1 MEKEKVILGENCCYS
16 VDSKETGLNNNVI
29 VCGGSG
35 SGKTMSI
42 SEPRLLE
49 TKTSSIIAVVT
60 KRRIV
65 NKYIPLFEE
74 RGYEILD
81 LNFVDPD
88 KSTCC
93 YDPLQY
99 VKSYSDI
106 TFLAKS
112 IIKANKQKDNSNADP
127 YWDEAAISLLSAE
140 IAYIMMTKENATFV
154 DVLEVNDSLTLDDG
168 SGTIQTSLDDNFD
181 YIAAENP
188 SCFAISCWRT
198 FKQLPVKTAACVFS
212 TLNSTIDT
220 VFSPEIRKMIESEK
234 KVNFEQ
240 MGNKRTILFVTTS
253 AVNSALHSFVNM
265 FYAQAFK
272 QLFEYAENC
281 PDGVLPVPVHV
292 LCDDFAMGGEILNF
306 PEFISIFREKGI
318 SVTLLLQSESQ
329 LNQMY
334 GTDNSVTII
343 NNCDTYIYLGGMELR
358 TAQNVSV
365 RLNSPLDE
373 VLYMPIGQEILFRR
387 GQRPIITKR
396 YEIQK
401 NTLYRKITDD
411 YKKRMLNEE
420 RSEKSSID
428 RKSVV

>member
-265 FYAQAFK
+265 LYAQAFK

-343 NNCDTYIYLGGMELR
+343 NNCDTYIYLGGMDLR

-420 RSEKSSID
+420 RSEKSSM
-428 RKSVV
+428 

>member
-1 MEKEKVILGENCCYS
+1 MEKKKVILGENCCYS

-292 LCDDFAMGGEILNF
+292 LCDDFATGGEILNF

-343 NNCDTYIYLGGMELR
+343 NNCDTYIYLGGMDLR

-420 RSEKSSID
+420 RSEKSSM
-428 RKSVV
+428 

>member
-140 IAYIMMTKENATFV
+140 IAYIMMTEENATFV

-292 LCDDFAMGGEILNF
+292 LCDDFATGGEILNF

-343 NNCDTYIYLGGMELR
+343 NNCDTYIYLGGMDLR

-420 RSEKSSID
+420 RSEKSSM
-428 RKSVV
+428 

>member
-112 IIKANKQKDNSNADP
+112 IIKANKQNDNSNADP

-292 LCDDFAMGGEILNF
+292 LCDDFATGGEILNF

-343 NNCDTYIYLGGMELR
+343 NNCDTYIYLGGMDLR

-420 RSEKSSID
+420 RSEKSSM
-428 RKSVV
+428 

>member
-343 NNCDTYIYLGGMELR
+343 NNCDTYIYLGGMDLR

-420 RSEKSSID
+420 RSEKSSM
-428 RKSVV
+428 

>member
-74 RGYEILD
+74 RGYEILE

-343 NNCDTYIYLGGMELR
+343 NNCDTYIYLGGMDLR

-420 RSEKSSID
+420 RSEKSSM
-428 RKSVV
+428 

>member
-106 TFLAKS
+106 TFLAKY

-292 LCDDFAMGGEILNF
+292 LCDDFATGGEILNF

-343 NNCDTYIYLGGMELR
+343 NNCDTYIYLGGMDLR

-420 RSEKSSID
+420 RSEKSSM
-428 RKSVV
+428 

>member
-281 PDGVLPVPVHV
+281 PDGVLPIPVHV

-343 NNCDTYIYLGGMELR
+343 NNCDTYIYLGGMDLR

-420 RSEKSSID
+420 RSEKSSM
-428 RKSVV
+428 

>member
-154 DVLEVNDSLTLDDG
+154 DVLEVNDSLILDDG

-220 VFSPEIRKMIESEK
+220 VFSPEIRNMIESKK

-240 MGNKRTILFVTTS
+240 MGNKRTILFVSTS

-292 LCDDFAMGGEILNF
+292 LCDDFATGGEILNF

-343 NNCDTYIYLGGMELR
+343 NNCDTYIYLGGMDLR

-373 VLYMPIGQEILFRR
+373 VLYMPVGQEILFRR

-420 RSEKSSID
+420 RSEKSSM
-428 RKSVV
+428 

>member
-292 LCDDFAMGGEILNF
+292 LCDDFATGGEILNF

-343 NNCDTYIYLGGMELR
+343 NNCDTYIYLGGMDLR

-387 GQRPIITKR
+387 GQRLIITKR

-420 RSEKSSID
+420 RSEKSSM
-428 RKSVV
+428 

>member
-154 DVLEVNDSLTLDDG
+154 DVLEVNDSLILDDG

-292 LCDDFAMGGEILNF
+292 LCDDFATGGEILNF

-343 NNCDTYIYLGGMELR
+343 NNCDTYIYLGGMDLR

-420 RSEKSSID
+420 RSEKSSM
-428 RKSVV
+428 

>member
-220 VFSPEIRKMIESEK
+220 VFSPEIREMIESEK
-234 KVNFEQ
+234 IVNFEQ

-343 NNCDTYIYLGGMELR
+343 NNCDTYIYLGGMDLR

-420 RSEKSSID
+420 RSEKSSM
-428 RKSVV
+428 

>member
-1 MEKEKVILGENCCYS
+1 MEKERVILGENCYYS
-16 VDSKETGLNNNVI
+16 SDSNETGLNNNVI

-35 SGKTMSI
+35 SGKTMSV

-49 TKTSSIIAVVT
+49 NKTSSIIAVVT

-65 NKYIPLFEE
+65 NKYMPLFEE

-81 LNFVDPD
+81 LNFVDPL

-112 IIKANKQKDNSNADP
+112 IVKANKQKDNSNADP

-154 DVLEVNDSLTLDDG
+154 DVLEINDSLILDDG
-168 SGTIQTSLDDNFD
+168 SGTILTSLDDNFD
-181 YIAAENP
+181 YIASENP

-220 VFSPEIRKMIESEK
+220 VFSPEIRKMIESKK

-253 AVNSALHSFVNM
+253 VVNSALHSFVNM

-272 QLFEYAENC
+272 QLFESAENC

-292 LCDDFAMGGEILNF
+292 LCDDFATGGEILNF

-343 NNCDTYIYLGGMELR
+343 NNCDTYIYLGGMDLR

-420 RSEKSSID
+420 RSENSSM
-428 RKSVV
+428 

>member
-240 MGNKRTILFVTTS
+240 TGNKRTILFVTTS

-292 LCDDFAMGGEILNF
+292 LCDDFATGGEILNF

-343 NNCDTYIYLGGMELR
+343 NNCDTYIYLGGMDLR

-420 RSEKSSID
+420 RSEKSSM
-428 RKSVV
+428 

>member
-154 DVLEVNDSLTLDDG
+154 DVLEVNDSLILDDG

-220 VFSPEIRKMIESEK
+220 VFSPEIRNMIESKK

-292 LCDDFAMGGEILNF
+292 LCDDFATGGEILNF

-343 NNCDTYIYLGGMELR
+343 NNCDTYIYLGGMDLR

-373 VLYMPIGQEILFRR
+373 VLYMPVGQEILFRR

-420 RSEKSSID
+420 RSEKSSM
-428 RKSVV
+428 

>member
-420 RSEKSSID
+420 RSEKSSM
-428 RKSVV
+428 

>member
-272 QLFEYAENC
+272 
-281 PDGVLPVPVHV
+281 
-292 LCDDFAMGGEILNF
+292 
-306 PEFISIFREKGI
+306 
-318 SVTLLLQSESQ
+318 
-329 LNQMY
+329 
-334 GTDNSVTII
+334 
-343 NNCDTYIYLGGMELR
+343 
-358 TAQNVSV
+358 
-365 RLNSPLDE
+365 
-373 VLYMPIGQEILFRR
+373 
-387 GQRPIITKR
+387 
-396 YEIQK
+396 
-401 NTLYRKITDD
+401 
-411 YKKRMLNEE
+411 
-420 RSEKSSID
+420 
-428 RKSVV
+428 

>member
-88 KSTCC
+88 KSICC

-154 DVLEVNDSLTLDDG
+154 DVLEVNDSLILDDG

-220 VFSPEIRKMIESEK
+220 VFSPEIRNMIESKK

-292 LCDDFAMGGEILNF
+292 LCDDFATGGEILNF

-343 NNCDTYIYLGGMELR
+343 NNCDTYIYLGGMDLR

-373 VLYMPIGQEILFRR
+373 VLYMPVGQEILFRR

-420 RSEKSSID
+420 RSEKSSM
-428 RKSVV
+428 